1 MIRRIDTG
9 HDGALHADAL
19 RERLRAF
26 VAHERQSGLR
36 ARRESYGQTIAERV
50 ESGDCVDRL
59 KPLAVQAQGVIAL
72 ECGGDFHAKFRE
84 GDPLLL
90 STGEEVEGGFAVQFR
105 GYDIAARRVRVAP
118 DRFEQSG
125 EIVLD
130 PGVEYCLDR
139 RELGLDRLLHEGLD
153 SLYQESNEACVRAL
167 LGELSDLYDV
177 ERRAGAKSVARARGL
192 TESQAEAVARI
203 VGCEGVTLVQGP
215 PGTGKT
221 RVLAEAGL
229 ALAQKGC
236 RIFVAGFTH
245 RAVNNVLRALRALH
259 PDLPLFKVG
268 GGANNKDLHGARVTI
283 GTSLDRLRLPEG
295 GLVVGGTSYAVRKFS
310 AKRRF
315 HFAFV
320 DEAGQM
326 PVVHGAI
333 AMTAAR
339 RWAIVGDPAQLP
351 PVRQGRGRDDL
362 LGTSLYAFLE
372 QYGEGVL
379 LEDSF
384 RLNAD
389 LTRFVSKEFY
399 AGRLRASE
407 LSAHRRLELAAWPK
421 ARAASKSSR
430 KIADLAEVLDPERPL
445 VIARIDHEGR
455 TRRSPEEVDC
465 VADLVHALVVD
476 HRVPREEIAVLA
488 PFRSQVRQIRHEL
501 ERRGQ
506 LTPGRED
513 LLVVD
518 TVERMQGQER
528 EVVILSFAGS
538 DRDDLARQ
546 AEFFFEPGRLNVA
559 LTRARNK
566 CIVVAS
572 RHAFRARPL
581 DLELLRRAAIYKR
594 LLREVDVIDL
604 SAHYCTPKASAAS
617 PSEPADDRGSVSS
630 AEADAGAADC

>member
-1 MIRRIDTG
+1 MIRRVEG
-9 HDGALHADAL
+9 SHDAALDADAL

-59 KPLAVQAQGVIAL
+59 TALATQAAGGIVL

-90 STGEEVEGGFAVQFR
+90 STGEEVEGGFAVQFQ
-105 GYDIAARRVRVAP
+105 GYDIGTRRVRVVP

-153 SLYQESNEACVRAL
+153 SLYQPSNEACVRAL
-167 LGELSDLYDV
+167 LGELSDQYDDA
-177 ERRAGAKSVARARGL
+177 RRSEARSVALERGL
-192 TESQAEAVARI
+192 TESQAEAVGRI

-245 RAVNNVLRALRALH
+245 RAVNNVLRALRALNK
-259 PDLPLFKVG
+259 DVPLFKVG
-268 GGANNKDLHGARVTI
+268 GGANNKDLHGHGITVA
-283 GTSLDRLRLPEG
+283 TSLDRLRLPEG
-295 GLVVGGTSYAVRKFS
+295 GLVVAGTPYAVRKFS

-362 LGTSLYAFLE
+362 LGASLYAFLE
-372 QYGEGVL
+372 QHGAGVL

-384 RLNAD
+384 RLND
-389 LTRFVSKEFY
+389 ELTRFVSKEFY
-399 AGRLRASE
+399 AGRLRASRGT
-407 LSAHRRLELAAWPK
+407 AKRRLQLAAWSEP
-421 ARAASKSSR
+421 AAERS
-430 KIADLAEVLDPERPL
+430 DLAAVIDPESPL
-445 VIARIDHEGR
+445 VLARIDHEGR
-455 TRRSPEEVDC
+455 TRRAPEEVEC
-465 VADLVHALVVD
+465 VADLVHAFVVD

-506 LTPGRED
+506 LSPGRD
-513 LLVVD
+513 DRLVVD

-528 EVVILSFAGS
+528 EIVILSFAGS

-546 AEFFFEPGRLNVA
+546 AEFFYEPGRLNVA

-581 DLELLRRAAIYKR
+581 DLELLRRTAIYKR
-594 LLREVDVIDL
+594 LAREIPVVDL
-604 SAHYCTPKASAAS
+604 TERYCGGAAPRSRGGEVSTKLGGGEISGAESSAA
-617 PSEPADDRGSVSS
+617 
-630 AEADAGAADC
+630 DA